1 MKVKNI
7 KIRQPEWFECSNTVS
22 VKTSEGSAEVN
33 KFYFN
38 GYAEVLDLVMIKEG
52 TIKTVRC
59 TANHKF
65 LTIEHGWVKII
76 ELIPGMKLTNEWFVE
91 SVLATGEI
99 MPTFDIEVPTT
110 HDYVLENGVVTHN
123 SSSILMGNTSPS
135 IEPFKAN
142 CYRQDTLSGSSMN
155 KNKYLD
161 KIIKDMCAENKN
173 LDYQEIWSQI
183 ISNSG
188 SIQSIDLFDDWTK
201 SIFKTAIEIDQ
212 RWIIDH
218 ASARQAFID
227 QGQSVNVFFRPD
239 TNIKYLHAVHF
250 SAWKKGLKGLY
261 YCRSEKIINAD
272 KVSQKVERNII
283 EEIDIKSLID
293 QDECLA
299 CSG

>member
-1 MKVKNI
+1 
-7 KIRQPEWFECSNTVS
+7 
-22 VKTSEGSAEVN
+22 
-33 KFYFN
+33 
-38 GYAEVLDLVMIKEG
+38 
-52 TIKTVRC
+52 
-59 TANHKF
+59 
-65 LTIEHGWVKII
+65 
-76 ELIPGMKLTNEWFVE
+76 
-91 SVLATGEI
+91 
-99 MPTFDIEVPTT
+99 
-110 HDYVLENGVVTHN
+110 
-123 SSSILMGNTSPS
+123 MGNTSPS